1 MRCRTCR
8 FLHVGAAYH
17 CTCSMR
23 QWNSYDFRIQ
33 LWSTHKCGR
42 MLFGCADW
50 RKNCSRSH
58 NSCCAKR
65 SHSLSRRSS
74 DRNQCAGADWTN
86 TAPTNHSCSCGRL
99 HRWFRSWSDRR
110 RRNTTG
116 NRCWYRW
123 QPAHSE
129 ESMYGC
135 RIPGR
140 CPTHKHRIR
149 DFWWCMFL
157 NIGRND
163 TRCIRCNLRG
173 RVTNVRLQRTRL
185 GMNIFHSLGSCR

>member
-23 QWNSYDFRIQ
+23 QWNSYDFRIP

-50 RKNCSRSH
+50 RKNYSRSH

-86 TAPTNHSCSCGRL
+86 TAPSFHNCNYGHWSRSFHSWTARKHSYNC
-99 HRWFRSWSDRR
+99 D
-110 RRNTTG
+110 T
-116 NRCWYRW
+116 RCWYRW
-123 QPAHSE
+123 PPAGSATP
-129 ESMYGC
+129 MYGC
-135 RIPGR
+135 RNPGR

-149 DFWWCMFL
+149 
-157 NIGRND
+157 
-163 TRCIRCNLRG
+163 
-173 RVTNVRLQRTRL
+173 
-185 GMNIFHSLGSCR
+185 GSW

>member
-1 MRCRTCR
+1 MS
-8 FLHVGAAYH
+8 VYAVYQN
-17 CTCSMR
+17 TCSTR
-23 QWNSYDFRIQ
+23 QWNSCDCYTL
-33 LWSTHKCGR
+33 LWSTRRCGR
-42 MLFGCADW
+42 LQYGCADW
-50 RKNCSRSH
+50 RKNCSTPHS
-58 NSCCAKR
+58 SCCAKR
-65 SHSLSRRSS
+65 SHNPLH
-74 DRNQCAGADWTN
+74 RNYDKCLCTGAGWTN
-86 TAPTNHSCSCGRL
+86 TAPSFHNCNYGRWNRSSQILFDHKHSYT
-99 HRWFRSWSDRR
+99 SDS
-110 RRNTTG
+110 
-116 NRCWYRW
+116 RCWCRSR
-123 QPAHSE
+123 PAHSE